1 MILVTRLIFVSISE
15 AQSMGFERKTVRS
28 FHISEIIAIFATA
41 PKGDFPNQ
49 VISKAIYF
57 ASLIKK

>member
-1 MILVTRLIFVSISE
+1 MTLAPRLIIVSFSE

-41 PKGDFPNQ
+41 LKRGL
-49 VISKAIYF
+49 S
-57 ASLIKK
+57 